1 MSKRYMMVGVIRD
14 RVEQGDDGRI
24 KKSGIVGYKVIDIK
38 TLKLL
43 DIKVKE
49 ISSVIGDISN
59 IGIDGGRVVGKQG
72 SINRY
77 AEYYKENS
85 LVGNHRVVIVGVRR
99 VGDVKEYLV
108 VVGWLSGYVTFNELV
123 KLIKVNGC
131 ANGKLVVR
139 GGKEI
144 VSAIVGKFNDLGV
157 VEKKSSGGRG
167 RVGKERDTKE
177 QLRTRYRY
185 INKGGEYSNSLK
197 AYMGY
202 ILSEEYI
209 SVLLSSGSIGV
220 DLKIRDIDKLL
231 YNKGITYNKLRKLLV
246 RVVSGRYGRR
256 TKEHYSNVVKYIN
269 SGVDVRKILGIND
282 RRTKEHYSNVV
293 KYINSGVDVRKI
305 LGINDRF
312 KEVKEKHWY
321 GTSILGYGIS
331 KEEYIEYIMFI
342 VELYKD
348 YIIYAKRSVINEGK
362 ELVRVVKRSKEWRD
376 GELEG
381 VLRELIFDDEITK
394 GQIKFISA
402 LELIK
407 MRGDKKVS
415 KDSIRKVK
423 RLVKEVDKK
432 DRDAGGGG
440 EKILNV
446 VIKELSKEIGLEE

>member
-157 VEKKSSGGRG
+157 VEKKSSGGR
-167 RVGKERDTKE
+167 VGKERDTKE

-209 SVLLSSGSIGV
+209 RVLLSSGSIGV

-246 RVVSGRYGRR
+246 RVVRGRYGRR

-269 SGVDVRKILGIND
+269 SGVDVRKILD
-282 RRTKEHYSNVV
+282 
-293 KYINSGVDVRKI
+293 
-305 LGINDRF
+305 INDRF
-312 KEVKEKHWY
+312 KGVKEKHWY

-342 VELYKD
+342 GELYKD
-348 YIIYAKRSVINEGK
+348 YIIY
-362 ELVRVVKRSKEWRD
+362 
-376 GELEG
+376 
-381 VLRELIFDDEITK
+381 
-394 GQIKFISA
+394 KFF
-402 LELIK
+402 
-407 MRGDKKVS
+407 
-415 KDSIRKVK
+415 
-423 RLVKEVDKK
+423 
-432 DRDAGGGG
+432 
-440 EKILNV
+440 
-446 VIKELSKEIGLEE
+446 

>member
-157 VEKKSSGGRG
+157 VEKKSSGGR
-167 RVGKERDTKE
+167 VGKERDTKE

-209 SVLLSSGSIGV
+209 RVLLSSGSIGV

-246 RVVSGRYGRR
+246 RVVRGRYGRR

-269 SGVDVRKILGIND
+269 SGVDVRKILD
-282 RRTKEHYSNVV
+282 
-293 KYINSGVDVRKI
+293 
-305 LGINDRF
+305 INDRF
-312 KEVKEKHWY
+312 KGVKEKHWY

-342 VELYKD
+342 GELYKD
-348 YIIYAKRSVINEGK
+348 YIIYAKRSVISEGK
-362 ELVRVVKRSKEWRD
+362 ELVRVVKRSKEWGD

-440 EKILNV
+440 EKILKI

>member
-14 RVEQGDDGRI
+14 RVEQGGDGRI

-43 DIKVKE
+43 DIKAKE

-59 IGIDGGRVVGKQG
+59 IGIEGGVVVGKQG

-209 SVLLSSGSIGV
+209 RVLLSSGSIGV

-246 RVVSGRYGRR
+246 RVVRGRYGRR

-269 SGVDVRKILGIND
+269 SGVDVRKILDIND
-282 RRTKEHYSNVV
+282 K
-293 KYINSGVDVRKI
+293 
-305 LGINDRF
+305 F

-342 VELYKD
+342 GELYKD
-348 YIIYAKRSVINEGK
+348 YIIYAKRSVISEGK
-362 ELVRVVKRSKEWRD
+362 ELVRVVKRSKEWGD